1 MQVDSK
7 ERLNPVKEA
16 RLRAGG
22 MSQSRFY
29 EEINSGRL
37 RAVKIGRR
45 TFIRESDFLT
55 WLNALPAFID
65 RVA

>member
-1 MQVDSK
+1 MQIDSK
-7 ERLNPVKEA
+7 ERLNAVKEA

-45 TFIRESDFLT
+45 TFIRESDFLA
-55 WLNALPAFID
+55 WLSALPAFSD
-65 RVA
+65 QAA